1 MWHSFMFDAVILLH
15 RWMITESND
24 FKSSGNSGIWKE
36 LLEKQKNVV
45 VMYNEDFIAIQSKL
59 EDEEKTRKWKHAT
72 WKEIEDLQTDIG
84 EIGALKSKIE
94 ELEPNILHLRQLLD
108 ERVMALKADYPELQ
122 LGADTDLSAYHAKLL
137 HDCQE
142 KRDQLNT

>member
-1 MWHSFMFDAVILLH
+1 MHDSVIIWH

-24 FKSSGNSGIWKE
+24 FKSSGNSGVWEE

-45 VMYNEDFIAIQSKL
+45 AMCNEDFIAIRSIL
-59 EDEEKTRKWKHAT
+59 EDEEETRRWKHAT
-72 WKEIEDLQTDIG
+72 LEEIAQLQTDIQDI
-84 EIGALKSKIE
+84 ETLKSKME

-108 ERVMALKADYPELQ
+108 ERVMAVKADYPELQ
-122 LGADTDLSAYHAKLL
+122 LAADTDLSAYHANLL
-137 HDCQE
+137 CACQE